1 MYRVCVILCL
11 TISLYT
17 KWAVKYIQSPFFIQK
32 TESIYVFMP
41 SEQNGR
47 MCCHSK
53 QTKYKRPKTVGEF
66 IPCIFPPLSPKL
78 FPLQLYNP
86 LTRSGWY
93 LGCAEFVFLITS
105 TWANPPEK
113 LLLWYKN
120 SRMIT
125 FPHAI
130 RPVHSGKYFT
140 PLKVKCAWRWWFSV
154 RIQPKLDSMHWF

>member
-1 MYRVCVILCL
+1 MEECAVTVNRLNINGQRLLV
-11 TISLYT
+11 SLSL
-17 KWAVKYIQSPFFIQK
+17 AFF
-32 TESIYVFMP
+32 S
-41 SEQNGR
+41 
-47 MCCHSK
+47 
-53 QTKYKRPKTVGEF
+53 
-66 IPCIFPPLSPKL
+66 PLSPKL

-113 LLLWYKN
+113 LLLLLLWYKN

-130 RPVHSGKYFT
+130 RPVRSGKYFT
-140 PLKVKCAWRWWFSV
+140 PLKVKCAWR
-154 RIQPKLDSMHWF
+154 